1 MHRLT
6 ATIGAIVVLIVLL
19 VTLVVIFRQPLTIA
33 VINQYLRADHVRLNC
48 LEFDFNWRLNVDV
61 SQICVDNPVF
71 KIIARKINWTRA
83 SNRLNIDSISVTYIS
98 DKQESS
104 FLQPITLAL
113 PANLPWLD
121 INELQIHS
129 DFTAQA
135 LVLRVRQVSSYQFEI
150 SSDWRATLELING
163 QLRGDIEWSL
173 DDLRT
178 LGIPLDAADFATQTL
193 NSPVKTS
200 FNFDGQTITS
210 QTRLKIDHNV
220 EIRQCSI
227 HFSGEGAIG
236 LNADLLASSAV
247 LDLRQFPA
255 WGQWQEC
262 PVRQDLPELL
272 RFEKFDLVFLEPID
286 LTRVSIIT
294 NGVKV
299 TGRVGTDVTLR
310 LDNLMYQFD
319 DESSADFQLGLER
332 GSALHIESRGNIATV
347 GEAVS
352 LNASATLE
360 MARLDYQDIAANYVK
375 GDFQLSYSPQT
386 GIKGQGATSLKTLQ
400 LQDLTATDVRMD
412 FNFSGANPQ
421 RLKIRLDSKIATL
434 TSDDLVLKKL
444 TSRVDGALLE
454 QNSFTG
460 KGMSTIN
467 DTELA
472 GKSLG
477 RIVLEH
483 NLVANL
489 DQEQIDSEN
498 KALIGK
504 DFLVDVKTANWH
516 AALNVDHQPLSKVA
530 AQVTRLMPQ
539 LTIQS
544 GYISASIDADLK
556 TSRARGKISVTDT
569 AGRFDDVAITGLHYD
584 LRFSLDSD
592 GLQLPPARVSAKTV
606 NPGMLIANVVATVEG
621 RNNVLQTHDIKGEV
635 FDGTFSLDQLWLDGR
650 DQRALLMLH
659 DIDMATLVALEK
671 QSGIEI
677 SGHLAGS
684 LPLILASGGIAIQD
698 GHLHSQQDGT
708 LRIKNNAAFDALKA
722 QQPNIVSQLT
732 LLEELSFE
740 KLDSTVN
747 MASDGMLNLNIAIVG
762 FNPVAGERVNFN
774 YTHQENV
781 LLLLKAMRLTDAIS
795 DRIEQRLHP

>member
-6 ATIGAIVVLIVLL
+6 VTTGAVVVLIVLL
-19 VTLVVIFRQPLTIA
+19 VTLVVMFRQPLTIA

-48 LEFDFNWRLNVDV
+48 LEFDFNWQLDVDV

-71 KIIARKINWTRA
+71 KIIARKVRWTRE
-83 SNRLNIDSISVTYIS
+83 SNRLVIDSISVTHTS
-98 DKQESS
+98 NKEKSLS
-104 FLQPITLAL
+104 LQPITLAL

-129 DFTAQA
+129 DFTAQP
-135 LVLRVRQVSSYQFEI
+135 LVLRVRQVSGYQFEI
-150 SSDWRATLELING
+150 SSGWRVTFELING
-163 QLRGDIEWSL
+163 QLRGDIEWQL
-173 DDLRT
+173 DDLRA
-178 LGIPLDAADFATQTL
+178 LGIPLDAADFAKQTL
-193 NSPVKTS
+193 NSPVKTR

-210 QTRLKIDHNV
+210 ETRLKIDHNV
-220 EIRQCSI
+220 EIRQCPI
-227 HFSGEGAIG
+227 HLSGEGVIG

-247 LDLRQFPA
+247 IDLRQFPA
-255 WGQWQEC
+255 WGQWQDC
-262 PVRQDLPELL
+262 SVQQHIPKLL
-272 RFEKFDLVFLEPID
+272 RFEKFDLAFSELID
-286 LTRVSIIT
+286 ITRESIIT
-294 NGVKV
+294 NGVKA
-299 TGRVGTDVTLR
+299 TGRVGTDVTLQ
-310 LDNLMYQFD
+310 LDNLKYQFD
-319 DESSADFQLGLER
+319 GESSADFQLGLDR
-332 GSALHIESRGNIATV
+332 GAALHIDSSGNIAIA

-360 MARLDYQDIAANYVK
+360 MVRLDYQEIAAQYVK
-375 GDFQLSYSPQT
+375 GDFELSYSPQT
-386 GIKGQGATSLKTLQ
+386 GIKGQGATSLKTLR
-400 LQDLTATDVRMD
+400 LQDLMASDVRTD
-412 FNFSGANPQ
+412 FNFFGANA
-421 RLKIRLDSKIATL
+421 RLLKIRLDSKIAAL

-444 TSRVDGALLE
+444 TSRIDGSLLE
-454 QNSFTG
+454 QNRFTG
-460 KGMSTIN
+460 KGTSAIN
-467 DTELA
+467 DFELA

-477 RIVLEH
+477 RIVIEH
-483 NLVANL
+483 DLVADL
-489 DQEQIDSEN
+489 DQAQIDSEN
-498 KALIGK
+498 KASIGK
-504 DFLVDVKTANWH
+504 GFWVDVNTANWH
-516 AALNVDHQPLSKVA
+516 AVLNIHNQPLSKVA
-530 AQVTRLMPQ
+530 AQVTRLTPQ

-544 GYISASIDADLK
+544 GHISASIDADLK

-569 AGRFDDVAITGLHYD
+569 AGRFDDIAITGLHYD
-584 LRFSLDSD
+584 LQFSLDSD
-592 GLQLPPARVSAKTV
+592 GLQLPPARISAKTV

-621 RNNVLQTHDIKGEV
+621 RNSLLQAHDIKGEV

-684 LPLILASGGIAIQD
+684 LPLILASSGISIQD
-698 GHLHSQQDGT
+698 GHLHSQQDGAM
-708 LRIKNNAAFDALKA
+708 RIKNNAAFESLKA

-732 LLEELSFE
+732 LLEELNFE

-747 MASDGMLNLNIAIVG
+747 MANDGVLNLSIAIVG

-781 LLLLKAMRLTDAIS
+781 LLLLKTMRLTDTIS